1 MKESTS
7 FHQDERNKAY
17 FQNIMQFLVN
27 DSLEINL
34 GIFTERGFL
43 KLSNVKQHYL
53 DKGEF
58 ILPCFK
64 WKSLIINS
72 CSDYNLLE
80 IQFPGMIGKEVVDF
94 DISRY
99 CEIELIKNI
108 WKKVSRD
115 SNEKT
120 YDSLGKAFEPCFI
133 IKDIFYD
140 NVGYIIYKIVLI
152 ACKEGKIG
160 FSRIDESISNISNAF
175 NIGISI
181 IVKEPCH
188 SILNEVKKNCLIY
201 DRKNMVQCRVGD
213 ILIFYFTKQN

>member
-94 DISRY
+94 DV
-99 CEIELIKNI
+99 NI
-108 WKKVSRD
+108 NK
-115 SNEKT
+115 
-120 YDSLGKAFEPCFI
+120 
-133 IKDIFYD
+133 FYTF
-140 NVGYIIYKIVLI
+140 KQ
-152 ACKEGKIG
+152 
-160 FSRIDESISNISNAF
+160 S
-175 NIGISI
+175 
-181 IVKEPCH
+181 
-188 SILNEVKKNCLIY
+188 LNE
-201 DRKNMVQCRVGD
+201 
-213 ILIFYFTKQN
+213 IL